1 MKLEIKLNQEQFDL
15 LVTSLVLIA
24 QNTVRM
30 ANAWDTE
37 QKEATKE
44 DPEEDTKE
52 DPKNF
57 YKCSWTDAEI
67 DKAITLYREGKTIQE
82 IAEYF
87 PGRTHDGVYF
97 ALLRRGLNV
106 KKDTVKYKNTTY
118 PIIKKPK
125 NASYNRKERW
135 TPEEDEKIIHW
146 VKVFGPKNWKDL
158 AKALPGRTE
167 EAVRTRWKRELNN

>member
-15 LVTSLVLIA
+15 LVTSLVQIA

-37 QKEATKE
+37 QKTEQKE
-44 DPEEDTKE
+44 EKAPNSLYHRK
-52 DPKNF
+52 
-57 YKCSWTDAEI
+57 WTDEEV
-67 DKAITLYREGKTIQE
+67 DKAVTLYREGKTLQE
-82 IAEYF
+82 IAEYL
-87 PGRTHDGVYF
+87 PGRTHDGVYN
-97 ALLRRGLNV
+97 ALLRRGIDV
-106 KKDTVKYKNTTY
+106 QKDSMEIRKPRTY

-125 NASYNRKERW
+125 KASYNRKDRW

-146 VKVFGPKNWKDL
+146 VKVFGPKNWTYL